1 MSTYTI
7 RVADSIISYSLA
19 GGFGFVF
26 KVRDIESQEVFAL
39 KRLIAADKESKEEI
53 ENEIQFLIKLQPH
66 PHVMKFI
73 SWGLI
78 NQNIYLLLRYVY
90 GKVRLVWFYQLIC
103 SVK

>member
-1 MSTYTI
+1 MSLI
-7 RVADSIISYSLA
+7 LLLLFDPLHAS

-26 KVRDIESQEVFAL
+26 KVRDVETQEVFAL

-53 ENEIQFLIKLQPH
+53 ESEIQVLIKLQPH

-78 NQNIYLLLRYVY
+78 NQNIYLLLRCVAR
-90 GKVRLVWFYQLIC
+90 VVFVTC
-103 SVK
+103 